1 MAINQDFRQ
10 IEFFKQT
17 PRDVSKDVIDWSD
30 ITGKF
35 VEFIQL
41 ERDRRGDAKAEIDKN
56 IASAIGSMDD
66 LETGMDVE
74 FNNFMFNSANNLRQY
89 LLTQEKLL
97 KSNQISVSEF
107 NKRLANTNSSLKNFK
122 DYMNT
127 YNGAIQN
134 REFIRRGFDQD
145 GNKIDGPGLSSADD
159 WLIMSTGKYM
169 DFGDTEY
176 VVSKDGVGG
185 IVMLSEDLTAPYDI
199 STIQSMGNLNNMSQQ
214 MFMAYDPF
222 GDIKS
227 FVDEIGTSTQGNY
240 YYNVESE
247 KFNPEYDNAKN
258 GYIGAIINSDDNL
271 ISLVSDYIPG
281 YDPMEKMT
289 YDQSKREDEN
299 FLVMTLESGRVVP
312 DRSSA
317 GWEKA
322 TKDAEN
328 FLSTQIDVQTK
339 EEATRNRNTPDPE
352 RRDKKD
358 LAELYRQMEIAYST
372 GDQGAI
378 QLAAQTAGFEIGLDN
393 SGSVPTGTIQGQ
405 PYILDTPQGYRQWLL
420 AAGQAASGNLSL
432 AGERFDAGGFGN
444 AQITTNVVNI
454 LGVPPE
460 KDGGTYPSGIEG
472 PYIVASGK
480 SSPQAVSNF
489 KENPSALGY
498 QLKYLAAGKSTNK
511 DLAEAN
517 RKGLISDAYASLAQ
531 QLGGT
536 LEVDLVGGNWTVKIG
551 GKEVRKFQD
560 NIDDLDDIILED
572 YNNNL

>member
-1 MAINQDFRQ
+1 VAINQDFRQ

-56 IASAIGSMDD
+56 VASAIGSMDD

-159 WLIMSTGKYM
+159 WLMMSTGKYM

-240 YYNVESE
+240 YYNVKSE

-289 YDQSKREDEN
+289 YDQSKRGDEN

-317 GWEKA
+317 GWKKA

-339 EEATRNRNTPDPE
+339 EEATRNRYTPDPE

-358 LAELYRQMEIAYST
+358 LTELYRQMEIAYST

-393 SGSVPTGTIQGQ
+393 TSGVPTGTIQGQ
-405 PYILDTPQGYRQWLL
+405 PYPLDTPQGYRQWLL
-420 AAGQAASGNLSL
+420 AAGQAASKNLSL
-432 AGERFDAGGFGN
+432 AGERFDAGDFGN

-460 KDGGTYPSGIEG
+460 KDGNTYPSGIEG
-472 PYIVASGK
+472 PYIVPDGE
-480 SSPQAVSNF
+480 SPVAVSNF
-489 KENPSALGY
+489 SNPSALGY
-498 QLKYLAAGKSTNK
+498 QLKYNRNDSEASRKAVISRAYEG
-511 DLAEAN
+511 LAE
-517 RKGLISDAYASLAQ
+517 
-531 QLGGT
+531 QLNGT
-536 LEVDLVGGNWTVKIG
+536 LDVDLVGGNWTVIID
-551 GKEVRKFQD
+551 GKDVIKTFSRTFQD
-560 NIDDLDDIILED
+560 NIDDLDDKILKD
-572 YNNNL
+572 YNILVND